1 MRVAGCPLPPSPP
14 AGRCAIPVSPPA
26 TCLLPL
32 LLQAV
37 TSRALGVQLLPSRG
51 AHTRR
56 QFGSQCGSPG
66 PGRGFWCRQMTFGR
80 RQERVLLCTALER
93 RVFKAILE
101 RKADEWPMAA
111 LCCAS
116 AQSEHC
122 LRLHQSITGAC
133 GDGGSSGAE
142 NLPSEFATLQ
152 LAGHAAHLPPCLP
165 HDNPLVAR
173 TAAALPP
180 AGVCG
185 RSQQR
190 RRGCRHAAAASSR
203 RRCRRARRPSAK
215 QP

>member
-1 MRVAGCPLPPSPP
+1 MWEPWAWQGLLVPSNDFRTSTRT
-14 AGRCAIPVSPPA
+14 GFTVHSPGEASFQGNSQVLPA
-26 TCLLPL
+26 T
-32 LLQAV
+32 
-37 TSRALGVQLLPSRG
+37 R
-51 AHTRR
+51 
-56 QFGSQCGSPG
+56 
-66 PGRGFWCRQMTFGR
+66 
-80 RQERVLLCTALER
+80 
-93 RVFKAILE
+93 KK
-101 RKADEWPMAA
+101 KADEWPMAA

-152 LAGHAAHLPPCLP
+152 LAGHAAHLPPCLS
-165 HDNPLVAR
+165 HDNPLVTR